1 MSGRPS
7 AGRPEETA
15 ARRLAWPWLLM
26 GVVVGGVIGLAALL
40 VPPMLAPPPAAPP
53 PVLTVVP
60 APSATPITPTRTA
73 TPTPLAPTETPF
85 AQNPVDG
92 DISVGDLVE
101 VSGTA
106 GKGLRLRA
114 EAGLS
119 APVNVLA
126 LEHEVF
132 EVREG
137 PSETDGYVW
146 WFLVNPYN
154 DAKQGWAV
162 ASFLSPLEK

>member
-1 MSGRPS
+1 MSESKSPS
-7 AGRPEETA
+7 KMDGAV
-15 ARRLAWPWLLM
+15 ARRLAWPWLLL
-26 GVVVGGVIGLAALL
+26 GVVLGAIIGVAALL
-40 VPPMLAPPPAAPP
+40 LPPMLAAPPEAPP

-60 APSATPITPTRTA
+60 ASTATPIPPTRTPAPTDLAPSATPVRQI
-73 TPTPLAPTETPF
+73 
-85 AQNPVDG
+85 PVDG

-114 EAGLS
+114 EASLS
-119 APVNVLA
+119 APVNILA

-132 EVREG
+132 EVRQG
-137 PSETDGYVW
+137 PSEADGYVW

-162 ASFLSPLEK
+162 GSFLLPLEK